1 MRNLLDDLTALL
13 ARDERLVSDGKLLKN
28 KIVELALALDPA
40 LLRLLLG
47 DEGIARRFF
56 SDVDG
61 IKVFDKV
68 EFQRFVSNKQFLPD
82 SYTAFRNRIGLTAG
96 GEPVADGSEV
106 ILAWPYQD
114 CLLEGGQTR
123 EDSRR
128 EEVFWNETLAPDQ
141 IDRLLAPKAVTGVRR
156 IEPGGGETIP
166 AAIGEADS
174 LLIKGN
180 NLLALATLRRRY
192 AGKVDVVYID
202 PPYNPDSQSN
212 TMCYNNRF
220 SRSTWLTFMKNRLE
234 AARPLMKPDG
244 ALIVAID
251 SNEFCYLGVLIETLF
266 PDHEVHC
273 ITIVHNPR
281 GVQGTNFSYTHEYA
295 FFVIPRGR
303 KTIGDAAIAAEDVS
317 WSPLRN
323 WGGESERAAAK
334 NCFYPILVDDKGEIT
349 GFGDVVPD
357 DVHPAQTE
365 YWNGINHVYP
375 IDPGGVE
382 RKWRYARQ
390 SVEGVRAMLRA
401 KRTRAGW
408 DIELGK
414 TFGMYRTVWTG
425 PRYDANKW
433 GTQLVKSLVPGSGF
447 NFPKSLW
454 NVFDCLKAVAG
465 GKPDALVLDFFGG
478 SGTTAHAVMEL
489 NREDGGHR
497 RFILCEQMD
506 YVETVTLPRIGKA
519 AENLG
524 AGGFLYMELARAN
537 EAFVEGVRDAPD
549 EAALRALWARMRETA
564 FLSYRFDTREF
575 DPEADDFAVL
585 PLEEKKAVMLEML
598 DKNMLYVPLSEMDDP
613 EFGLTDEDR
622 RLSRYFAGEA

>member
-13 ARDERLVSDGKLLKN
+13 ARDERLVNEGKLLKN
-28 KIVELALALDPA
+28 KVVELALALDPT

-47 DEGIARRFF
+47 EERIARRFF
-56 SDVDG
+56 RDVEG
-61 IKVFDKV
+61 IKIFDKV
-68 EFQRFVSNKQFLPD
+68 EFQRFVSNKAFLPD

-96 GEPVADGSEV
+96 DSYVADGREV
-106 ILAWPYQD
+106 TLAWPYKD
-114 CLLEGGQTR
+114 CVLEGGQTR
-123 EDSRR
+123 EDSARA
-128 EEVFWNETLAPDQ
+128 EVFWNETLAPDET
-141 IDRLLAPKAVTGVRR
+141 DRLLAPKAVSAVRR
-156 IEPGGGETIP
+156 VDPEAESEPE
-166 AAIGEADS
+166 AIAEADS

-180 NLLALATLRRRY
+180 NLLALATLRKRY
-192 AGKVDVVYID
+192 AGKVDVIYID

-234 AARPLMKPDG
+234 AAKPLMKPDA

-251 SNEFCYLGVLIETLF
+251 SNEFCYLGVLLDTLF
-266 PDHEVHC
+266 PEHEVHC

-303 KTIGDAAIAAEDVS
+303 RSVGAAAIAEADVD
-317 WSPLRN
+317 WAPLRN
-323 WGGESERAAAK
+323 WGGESERSTAK
-334 NCFYPILVDDKGEIT
+334 NCFYPVLVDDAGTIV

-357 DVHPAQTE
+357 HVHPAQTE

-375 IDPGGVE
+375 IDVKGVE

-390 SVEGVRAMLRA
+390 SVEGVRDMLRA
-401 KRTRAGW
+401 RKIKGGW

-414 TFGMYRTVWTG
+414 TFGMQRTVWTD

-433 GTQLVKSLVPGSGF
+433 GTQLVKSLVPDAGF

-454 NVFDCLKAVAG
+454 NVFDCLKAVVG
-465 GKPDALVLDFFGG
+465 EKKDALVLDFFGG

-489 NREDGGHR
+489 NKADGGRR

-506 YVETVTLPRIGKA
+506 YVETVTKPRIRKA
-519 AENLG
+519 AETLG
-524 AGGFLYMELARAN
+524 APGFVYMELARAN
-537 EAFVEGVRDAPD
+537 ETFVEEVRDAAD
-549 EAALRALWARMRETA
+549 EAALGTVWARMRDTA
-564 FLSYRFDTREF
+564 FLSYRFEAREF
-575 DPEADDFAVL
+575 DPGDPAFEALALD
-585 PLEEKKAVMLEML
+585 EKKHILIELL

-613 EFGLTDEDR
+613 EFGLSEEDR
-622 RLSRYFAGEA
+622 RLSAFFAAEG